1 MIHHTE
7 LTPNYLRVGWYVSEK
22 HCVIL
27 GHLGHKTLIKKMII
41 LFIKKGKIFNI

>member
-7 LTPNYLRVGWYVSEK
+7 LTPNYLRVGGWYVSEK

-27 GHLGHKTLIKKMII
+27 GHLGHKTLIKK
-41 LFIKKGKIFNI
+41 